1 MMTLREWEQRPFE
14 IAYGLNPAYN
24 ALLLYEAISAFQKN
38 RPRGMPM
45 ALVFL
50 ILPLVFYTKMRESLP
65 GNEHSSLYEWLRN
78 HPEVR
83 INFSRKVSQLIPYT
97 KESIMFAMQKGV
109 IDINEHG
116 NFVVNKK
123 NKLKKLDWPTDSMV
137 VSGREK
143 AKFLGRWFTFLGN
156 VETIYRSLGIR
167 P

>member
-38 RPRGMPM
+38 RQRGMPL

-50 ILPLVFYTKMRESLP
+50 VLPLVFYTKMRESLP
-65 GNEHSSLYEWLRN
+65 SNEHSSLYEWLRN

-83 INFSRKVSQLIPYT
+83 INFSRKVSQLVPYT
-97 KESIMFAMQKGV
+97 KESIIFAMQTGV
-109 IDINEHG
+109 IEINEYG
-116 NFVVNKK
+116 NAVKK
-123 NKLKKLDWPTDSMV
+123 KELKKLDWPAEARVADA
-137 VSGREK
+137 REK
-143 AKFLGRWFTFLGN
+143 AKFLGKWFSFLGN
-156 VETIYRSLGIR
+156 VETIYRSFGIR